1 MNKQKKDNKFLPD
14 TKEVIILYIV
24 LHVLNKIYVT
34 CMTCINRKFSSP
46 LIEPKCVHKYNHWQ
60 ATTCINNQ
68 TVILQDKVN
77 SKII

>member
-46 LIEPKCVHKYNHWQ
+46 LIEPKCVHKYNH
-60 ATTCINNQ
+60 
-68 TVILQDKVN
+68 
-77 SKII
+77 